1 MDNVIYSSA
10 KNLAGLVKNGQ
21 VSAAELVDGCL
32 ARIEEVNGKLNAVV
46 QFCAER
52 ARDEAQA
59 ADQARSRGDSLGPL
73 HGVPMTIKDSLDT
86 EGVISTGGTLGRANF
101 VPEEDAT
108 VVKTAAGGRCHPPRQ
123 DQHPGAHPPR

>member
-32 ARIEEVNGKLNAVV
+32 ARIEEVNDKLNAVV
-46 QFCAER
+46 QFCADR

-86 EGVISTGGTLGRANF
+86 EGVISMGEIG
-101 VPEEDAT
+101 V
-108 VVKTAAGGRCHPPRQ
+108 
-123 DQHPGAHPPR
+123 